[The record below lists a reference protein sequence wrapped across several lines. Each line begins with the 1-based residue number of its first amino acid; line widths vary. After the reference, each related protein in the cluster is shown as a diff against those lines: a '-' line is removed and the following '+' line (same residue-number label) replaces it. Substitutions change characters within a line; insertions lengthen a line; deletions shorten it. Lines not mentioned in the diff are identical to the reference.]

1 MTKSNTKHPEETI
14 KSENSGRLK
23 GKRPFH
29 RLISLFRLQ
38 NYVSDCLMNF
48 VHIDAPLAQIGY
60 AVHFQHGNILN
71 VEITAG
77 NYDDGD
83 GLMPRMLLELTDE
96 VEPA

>member
-1 MTKSNTKHPEETI
+1 
-14 KSENSGRLK
+14 
-23 GKRPFH
+23 
-29 RLISLFRLQ
+29 
-38 NYVSDCLMNF
+38 MNF